1 MNNIISKYTKG
12 AAMFVC
18 GLTLTATMA
27 TSCTNLDETLYDQL
41 NESNVDLTNEN
52 DLSLLLGAATAQYR
66 YLVADWFGMFHL
78 LEESGDQYMVP
89 ARVGVG
95 WGDAYINLHKH
106 NWNTEVGQI
115 LNPWDLAYRGVG
127 YANQVIDAIGDPG
140 DDVAKKKSLS
150 HARFFRAM
158 FYYHL
163 LDMFG
168 NPPLQTTQNV
178 EQGYLPEQVGTEKLY
193 EFVEEEFKYVKENI
207 GDDDYFG
214 YGNKYAAAMGLAK
227 LYLNRNVYLGTTDNT
242 GYEKALTELDYII
255 SSGKYSLATNYLDNF
270 RESIEECP
278 EVIFAVPCDRTH
290 TAQFGL
296 QSYCFPQTG
305 LEAYGSTAAGYN
317 GSCAI
322 PQWIRTY
329 DNDDQRLTDTWAG
342 GLQRYGVK
350 NSDGTY
356 TANAGDPIPFT
367 THDWA
372 GEGYLNYNLNVHSID
387 NPGAFQQ
394 EGYRLH
400 KYEIVADSKSTD
412 KGTTA
417 TDIVIFRYADVLMMK
432 AECYLRLNNGHD
444 AEAAQLVTQVRE
456 RSFRANNLSK
466 ASRTADDLR
475 GGSVYAYGHEEYTTS
490 DEGGYND
497 WSNKISTNE
506 GGADIELGGLLDD
519 LGWEFACELHR
530 RQDLRRFKMKDGRS
544 VWDGKSWFC
553 KDATNMTTYDIYCIP
568 SDAMK
573 ANVKLVQN
581 PGYADN

>member
-1 MNNIISKYTKG
+1 MSSLALGSLLVFNAS
-12 AAMFVC
+12 
-18 GLTLTATMA
+18 
-27 TSCTNLDETLYDQL
+27 SCTDLDETLYSQL
-41 NESNVDLTNEN
+41 NETNIDLTNEN
-52 DLSLLLGAATAQYR
+52 DLSLLLGASTAQYR

-106 NWNTEVGQI
+106 DWGIEVGQI
-115 LNPWDLAYRGVG
+115 QNPWDIAYRGVG
-127 YANQVIDAIGDPG
+127 YANQVIDALGEPTSES
-140 DDVAKKKSLS
+140 AKASLA

-168 NPPLQTTQNV
+168 NAPLQTTQNV
-178 EQGYLPEQVGTEKLY
+178 PDGYLPEQVGEENLY
-193 EFVEEEFKYVKENI
+193 NFCVNEFKYVKENI
-207 GDDDYFG
+207 GDTDYFG
-214 YGNKYAAAMGLAK
+214 YGNKYAASMALAK
-227 LYLNRNVYLGTTDNT
+227 LYLNRQIYVTSTSDAQYRNYVDSCLN
-242 GYEKALTELDYII
+242 EVNYII
-255 SSGKYSLATNYLDNF
+255 DSQKYSLAANYTDNF
-270 RESIEECP
+270 RESIKDCP

-317 GSCAI
+317 GSCGI

-329 DNDDQRLTDTWAG
+329 DANDNRLGYTWAG

-350 NSDGTY
+350 NADGTF

-372 GEGYLNYNLNVHSID
+372 GEGYLNYNINVHSID

-400 KYEIVADSKSTD
+400 KYEIVADGKNTD

-432 AECYLRLNNGHD
+432 AECLLRLDNGRD
-444 AEAAQLVTQVRE
+444 AEAAQLVTDVRT
-456 RSFRANNLSK
+456 RSFATV
-466 ASRTADDLR
+466 ASAARTAAQLR
-475 GGSVYAYGHEEYTTS
+475 GASVYVYGHEEYITAS
-490 DEGGYND
+490 EDGYND
-497 WSNKISTNE
+497 WSNKITTHE
-506 GGADIELGGLLDD
+506 GGEDIILGGLLDD
-519 LGWEFACELHR
+519 LGWEFCGEMHR
-530 RQDLRRFKMKDGRS
+530 RQDLRRFKMTDGRN
-544 VWDGKSWFC
+544 VWNGKSWFC
-553 KDATNMTTYDIYCIP
+553 KDATNTTTYDVYNIP
-568 SDAMK
+568 DAARK
-573 ANVKLVQN
+573 ANVRLKQN
-581 PGYADN
+581 PGYPD